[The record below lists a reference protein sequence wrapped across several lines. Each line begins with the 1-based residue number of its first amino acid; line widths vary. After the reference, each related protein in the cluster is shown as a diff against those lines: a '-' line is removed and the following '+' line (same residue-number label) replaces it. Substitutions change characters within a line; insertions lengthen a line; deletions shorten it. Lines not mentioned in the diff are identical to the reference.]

1 MSKIKR
7 NLHQR
12 YGKWLRMDEL
22 PFSRFVADRLI
33 EEDLLF
39 SVVVGAPGTKRGVR
53 LVSADSLDD
62 YLRSLASKPEKEAGL

>member
-1 MSKIKR
+1 MAKIS

-12 YGKWLRMDEL
+12 SGKWLRMDEL

-33 EEDLLF
+33 EEGLLF
-39 SVVVGAPGTKRGVR
+39 SVIVGAPGTKRGVR

-62 YLRSLASKPEKEAGL
+62 YLRSLASKQEKEAGA